1 MISSPYK
8 QRLLWSIG
16 LVFVQMLVVVGLEVL
31 LKPGGEVTA
40 WTILIILAIL
50 GEVCCLLPLELRPF
64 PQQVVNGRYRAI

>member
-1 MISSPYK
+1 
-8 QRLLWSIG
+8 
-16 LVFVQMLVVVGLEVL
+16 MLVVVGLEVL